1 MNICFID
8 FFFLFY
14 LKRGIFGFTNVCPTT
29 FADKLETLPAND
41 PAPLSDRKEY
51 WLLREEPFDE
61 NLSELDEYRIVFDKT
76 SGEILLCRN
85 NDTIS
90 QPRIL
95 TFADPNQTFYPFL
108 FLNGRITALSVFAL
122 IAPNV
127 RLTETNSTMNSNHKK
142 DTNMDDDDS
151 DRCTICYDAKAT
163 CVLIPCGHMIFCT
176 KCKVDY
182 EIKSTKT
189 CPKCRAQYQQAIEI
203 EAD

>member
-1 MNICFID
+1 MFN
-8 FFFLFY
+8 LFQK
-14 LKRGIFGFTNVCPTT
+14 KRGIFGFTNVRPTT

-41 PAPLSDRKEY
+41 PAALVDRKEY

-61 NLSELDEYRIVFDKT
+61 TLSELDEYRILFDKT
-76 SGEILLCRN
+76 SGEILLNRN
-85 NDTIS
+85 NDSIA

-108 FLNGRITALSVFAL
+108 FLNGRITALSVFGL

-127 RLTETNSTMNSNHKK
+127 QLAEGNHQNNSNNE
-142 DTNMDDDDS
+142 TDDDDS

-182 EIKSTKT
+182 EIRSAKI
-189 CPKCRAQYQQAIEI
+189 CPKCRATYQQAIEI

>member
-1 MNICFID
+1 M
-8 FFFLFY
+8 
-14 LKRGIFGFTNVCPTT
+14 V
-29 FADKLETLPAND
+29 
-41 PAPLSDRKEY
+41 DRKEY

-61 NLSELDEYRIVFDKT
+61 TLSELDEYRILFDKT

-85 NDTIS
+85 NDTVS

-95 TFADPNQTFYPFL
+95 TFADPCQTFYPFL
-108 FLNGRITALSVFAL
+108 FLNGRITALSVFGL
-122 IAPNV
+122 IAPDV
-127 RLTETNSTMNSNHKK
+127 RLPETNHNDNSSNRP
-142 DTNMDDDDS
+142 DNNGEDDDS

-182 EIKSTKT
+182 ENRSAKI
-189 CPKCRAQYQQAIEI
+189 CPKCRAKYQQAIEV

>member
-1 MNICFID
+1 M
-8 FFFLFY
+8 
-14 LKRGIFGFTNVCPTT
+14 
-29 FADKLETLPAND
+29 ESLPAND
-41 PAPLSDRKEY
+41 PAPLGDRKEY

-61 NLSELDEYRIVFDKT
+61 NLSELDEYRILFDKT

-85 NDTIS
+85 NDRVG

-127 RLTETNSTMNSNHKK
+127 Q
-142 DTNMDDDDS
+142 NMDNDTQPSEKTDNDLSEDDT
-151 DRCTICYDAKAT
+151 DRCTICFDAKAT

-176 KCKVDY
+176 KCKGDY
-182 EIKSTKT
+182 ESRSAKI
-189 CPKCRAQYQQAIEI
+189 CPKCRANYDQAIEI
-203 EAD
+203 DTT